1 MKSRPT
7 PTPTDGKLLRLR
19 DIIGSTKTSPPTPAI
34 IPVSRSTW
42 LAGVKS
48 GRFPK
53 PIKIGPR
60 VTVWKSQD
68 VYALIASIKGDVK

>member
-1 MKSRPT
+1 MKQTEDRY
-7 PTPTDGKLLRLR
+7 LRLWQ
-19 DIIGSTKTSPPTPAI
+19 IVGSKKHDTHPL
-34 IPVSRSTW
+34 IPISRSSW

-53 PIKIGPR
+53 PIKLGPR

-68 VYALIASIKGDVK
+68 VYALIASIKGGVK